1 MFNVNLKRF
10 APETPRSHGALGA
23 EDKMGNI
30 LMIDD
35 GALVTSWLSEI
46 LRREQH
52 AVETATD
59 ERDALELYNEHLHDL
74 IVADVR
80 VPEGLEMFGE
90 VLRRTPHARILAIV
104 GSELIQPDS
113 IVNMSNT
120 FGFVRVLRKP
130 FSIETFLRTVT
141 AQLSETEF

>member
-1 MFNVNLKRF
+1 
-10 APETPRSHGALGA
+10 
-23 EDKMGNI
+23 MGNI

-35 GALVTSWLSEI
+35 GALVTSWLGEI

-52 AVETATD
+52 AVET
-59 ERDALELYNEHLHDL
+59 LELYNEHLHDL

-104 GSELIQPDS
+104 GNELVQPDS

-130 FSIETFLRTVT
+130 FSIEMFLKTVT

>member
-1 MFNVNLKRF
+1 
-10 APETPRSHGALGA
+10 
-23 EDKMGNI
+23 MGNI

-59 ERDALELYNEHLHDL
+59 EKDALDLYNEHLHDL
-74 IVADVR
+74 IVADVKAADG
-80 VPEGLEMFGE
+80 VEMVGE
-90 VLRRTPHARILAIV
+90 VLRRTPNARILAIV
-104 GSELIQPDS
+104 GTELIQPDS
-113 IVNMSNT
+113 IVNMSHT

-130 FSIETFLRTVT
+130 FSIETFLKTVT
-141 AQLSETEF
+141 AQLAELDS

>member
-1 MFNVNLKRF
+1 
-10 APETPRSHGALGA
+10 
-23 EDKMGNI
+23 MGNI

-59 ERDALELYNEHLHDL
+59 EKDALELYNEHLHDL
-74 IVADVR
+74 IVADVKAP
-80 VPEGLEMFGE
+80 VGLELVGE

-104 GSELIQPDS
+104 GNELIQPDS
-113 IVNMSNT
+113 IVNLSNT
-120 FGFVRVLRKP
+120 FGLVRVLRKP
-130 FSIETFLRTVT
+130 FSIETFLKTVT
-141 AQLSETEF
+141 AQLEIEA

>member
-1 MFNVNLKRF
+1 ML
-10 APETPRSHGALGA
+10 RSQQRSN
-23 EDKMGNI
+23 MGNI

-80 VPEGLEMFGE
+80 APEGLEMFGE
-90 VLRRTPHARILAIV
+90 VLRRTPRARILAIV
-104 GSELIQPDS
+104 GGELIQPDS
-113 IVNMSNT
+113 IVKMSNT

-130 FSIETFLRTVT
+130 FSIETFLKTVT
-141 AQLSETEF
+141 AQLSETEY

>member
-1 MFNVNLKRF
+1 
-10 APETPRSHGALGA
+10 
-23 EDKMGNI
+23 MGNI

-46 LRREQH
+46 LRREHH

-74 IVADVR
+74 IVADVKA
-80 VPEGLEMFGE
+80 PEGLEMVGE

-104 GSELIQPDS
+104 GGELVQTEPIT
-113 IVNMSNT
+113 NMSQT
-120 FGFVRVLRKP
+120 SGFVRVLRKP
-130 FSIETFLRTVT
+130 FSIETFLKTVT
-141 AQLSETEF
+141 AQLDEVQP

>member
-1 MFNVNLKRF
+1 
-10 APETPRSHGALGA
+10 
-23 EDKMGNI
+23 MGNI

-35 GALVTSWLSEI
+35 GALVTSWLGEI

-130 FSIETFLRTVT
+130 FSIEMFLKTVT

>member
-1 MFNVNLKRF
+1 MVHSQQRN
-10 APETPRSHGALGA
+10 
-23 EDKMGNI
+23 KMGNI

-80 VPEGLEMFGE
+80 APQGLEMFGE
-90 VLRRTPHARILAIV
+90 VLRRTPNARILAIV
-104 GSELIQPDS
+104 GGELIQPDS
-113 IVNMSNT
+113 IVKMSNT

-130 FSIETFLRTVT
+130 FSIETFLKTVT
-141 AQLSETEF
+141 AQLSETEY

>member
-1 MFNVNLKRF
+1 MV
-10 APETPRSHGALGA
+10 RSQQRH
-23 EDKMGNI
+23 KMGNI

-74 IVADVR
+74 IVADVK
-80 VPEGLEMFGE
+80 VPQGLEMFGE

-104 GSELIQPDS
+104 GNELIQPDS
-113 IVNMSNT
+113 IVNLSNT

-130 FSIETFLRTVT
+130 FSIEAFLKTVT
-141 AQLSETEF
+141 AQLAETEF

>member
-1 MFNVNLKRF
+1 MLHSQQ
-10 APETPRSHGALGA
+10 RSN
-23 EDKMGNI
+23 MGNI

-46 LRREQH
+46 LRREHH

-74 IVADVR
+74 IVADVKA
-80 VPEGLEMFGE
+80 PEGLEMVGE

-104 GSELIQPDS
+104 GGELVQTEPIT
-113 IVNMSNT
+113 NMSQT
-120 FGFVRVLRKP
+120 SGFVRVLRKP
-130 FSIETFLRTVT
+130 FSIETFLKTVT
-141 AQLSETEF
+141 AQLDEVQP